1 MCMCMCMCVCVC
13 MHMLHTRTRACTCT
27 HPHAHAHAQ
36 VNAFL
41 ASEEGAEFAPVPPA
55 ELAGFSDLADLATA
69 APLLD
74 ARGFMRLT
82 PARHGCD
89 GFFAAALRRREGGW
103 SGKAGARGGSKGRRR
118 TR

>member
-1 MCMCMCMCVCVC
+1 MR
-13 MHMLHTRTRACTCT
+13 MHVHV
-27 HPHAHAHAQ
+27 HVQ
-36 VNAFL
+36 VDAFL

-55 ELAGFSDLADLATA
+55 ELAAFSDLADLATA

-103 SGKAGARGGSKGRRR
+103 SGRAGARGGSKGRRR
-118 TR
+118 RAR

>member
-1 MCMCMCMCVCVC
+1 
-13 MHMLHTRTRACTCT
+13 MHTHTHTHTHTCTCT
-27 HPHAHAHAQ
+27 CHMHVHMHMHVHVHVQ
-36 VNAFL
+36 VDAFL

-55 ELAGFSDLADLATA
+55 ELAAFSGLADLATA

-103 SGKAGARGGSKGRRR
+103 SGRAGARGGSKGRRR
-118 TR
+118 RAR

>member
-1 MCMCMCMCVCVC
+1 MCMCSTCNTSYVH
-13 MHMLHTRTRACTCT
+13 MHMHV
-27 HPHAHAHAQ
+27 HMHVHVQ
-36 VNAFL
+36 VDAFL

-55 ELAGFSDLADLATA
+55 ELAAFSGLADLATA

-103 SGKAGARGGSKGRRR
+103 SGRAGARGGSKGRRR
-118 TR
+118 RAI